1 MKTTTLRRLRTL
13 GIAILINIIIIV
25 ITIVAYK
32 LITGKLPTTADVA
45 LSLASVAMT
54 ALVSHEI
61 EKEKL

>member
-1 MKTTTLRRLRTL
+1 MKTTTLRWLRTL

-45 LSLASVAMT
+45 LTLASVAMT
-54 ALVSHEI
+54 SLVSHEI
-61 EKEKL
+61 EEEKE